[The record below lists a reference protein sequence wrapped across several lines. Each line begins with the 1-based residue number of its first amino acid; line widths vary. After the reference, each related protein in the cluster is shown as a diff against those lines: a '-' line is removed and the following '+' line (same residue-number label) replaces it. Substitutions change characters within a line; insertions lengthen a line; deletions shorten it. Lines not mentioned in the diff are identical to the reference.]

1 MSSDV
6 VGEPLVKIQVLSARS
21 RCSDVK
27 GEGEGRESKR
37 FSTIYSKL
45 EGDLGVEG

>member
-21 RCSDVK
+21 QRSDVQ
-27 GEGEGRESKR
+27 GEGEGP
-37 FSTIYSKL
+37 
-45 EGDLGVEG
+45 